1 MLAKALESPRP
12 QLQGSEANLSTNFL
26 HGDSMT
32 DRKLHKVLSGTLVL
46 AILVLAS
53 LSAAAFSQTT
63 EKENFDDYK
72 LRIDAG

>member
-1 MLAKALESPRP
+1 
-12 QLQGSEANLSTNFL
+12 
-26 HGDSMT
+26 MT

-46 AILVLAS
+46 ATSCSPS

-63 EKENFDDYK
+63 EKENFDHYK

>member
-1 MLAKALESPRP
+1 
-12 QLQGSEANLSTNFL
+12 
-26 HGDSMT
+26 MT

-46 AILVLAS
+46 ATLVLAS
-53 LSAAAFSQTT
+53 LSAAAFST

>member
-1 MLAKALESPRP
+1 
-12 QLQGSEANLSTNFL
+12 
-26 HGDSMT
+26 MT

-46 AILVLAS
+46 ATLVLAS

-63 EKENFDDYK
+63 EKENLDHYK